1 MNTSGQRGFT
11 LLELLLAL
19 ALFAL
24 LAVACWRLFDVL
36 VRTEGAASEH
46 AQELRNLQRAFAIL
60 ERDVRHGVFAAN
72 DAANG
77 YGVSLRGTRMQ
88 WLRAG
93 ERNPSDLPR
102 SGLRLVNYRLEQA
115 GLWRDSRELE
125 QGHTHSQRLLADV
138 TKVSWRLFHH
148 DLGWQ
153 AEWPVSAGLKA
164 APQALE
170 VVLSTERWQDLR
182 RVILFVQPSYEQ

>member
-1 MNTSGQRGFT
+1 MSASDQRGFT

-36 VRTEGAASEH
+36 MRTEATASKH
-46 AQELRNLQRAFAIL
+46 AQELRSLQRTLAIL
-60 ERDVRHGVFAAN
+60 ERDVRHGVFASN
-72 DAANG
+72 NAANG
-77 YGVSLRGTRMQ
+77 YGVSLRGAHLQ

-93 ERNPSDLPR
+93 ERNPLDLPR
-102 SGLRLVNYRLEQA
+102 SGLRLLDYRLEQD
-115 GLWRDSRELE
+115 GLWRNSRELE
-125 QGHTHSQRLLADV
+125 QGHSHSQRLLAGV
-138 TKVSWRLFHH
+138 TKVSWRLFHRE
-148 DLGWQ
+148 LGWQ
-153 AEWPVSAGLKA
+153 AEWPVSTDSRA

-182 RVILFVQPSYEQ
+182 RVILFVQPAYEQ